1 MLEYT
6 DLDDLGLAHDI
17 IRKANID
24 VALQLGK
31 HSNDQML
38 SFYCANPSGWLWEL
52 GWGARKRLAATEY
65 YTGDIFGHG
74 PEASGYGM
82 DGIDL

>member
-1 MLEYT
+1 
-6 DLDDLGLAHDI
+6 
-17 IRKANID
+17 
-24 VALQLGK
+24 
-31 HSNDQML
+31 ML
-38 SFYCANPSGWLWEL
+38 SFYCSNPSGWLWEL